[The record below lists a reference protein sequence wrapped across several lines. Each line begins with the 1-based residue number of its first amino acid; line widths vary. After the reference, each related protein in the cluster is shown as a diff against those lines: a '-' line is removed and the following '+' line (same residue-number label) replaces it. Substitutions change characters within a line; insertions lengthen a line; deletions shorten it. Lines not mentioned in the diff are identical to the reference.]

1 MNYYF
6 YNYFIPSGLFVV
18 VSWVSFVIPPDSVP
32 GRIALLITTLLVL
45 INIAN
50 SAFASSPAADSVN
63 QVVAITY

>member
-1 MNYYF
+1 VNYYF